1 MLEEHTVHG
10 IGKVNTYCIRS
21 HGVRKEPNPIMH
33 FAKNVPFGIPD
44 PVKRLLLTVKEHL
57 LIVALY
63 KTWFLLLKRMNCNSR
78 LMNFNIIAGK
88 KNIKKK
94 ATRTYENYS

>member
-1 MLEEHTVHG
+1 MQG
-10 IGKVNTYCIRS
+10 IGKVNTYWIRS

-88 KNIKKK
+88 KKILKKRLQEH
-94 ATRTYENYS
+94 TRTS